1 MCTKS
6 DVSNID
12 FVIVLDSFN
21 NNDLDIGWLFLNFAK
36 KKDLDDFGMS
46 ILEVEFSQ
54 WVITHYG
61 PF

>member
-12 FVIVLDSFN
+12 FVFVLDSFN
-21 NNDLDIGWLFLNFAK
+21 NNDWDIGWLFLNFE

-54 WVITHYG
+54 
-61 PF
+61 